1 MHEFRVIIP
10 ATEESLSTEL
20 RSQPLTDR
28 VLQLTVALEPDELS
42 IRRGIRRGGAATEE
56 VLELHVDS
64 IHTERPTAV
73 MGRVTINGVFR
84 AARIDAVGDGDDSTN
99 TLRLSVVE

>member
-10 ATEESLSTEL
+10 ATEEGLSTEL
-20 RSQPLTDR
+20 RSKSLTDR

-42 IRRGIRRGGAATEE
+42 IRRGDAATEE
-56 VLELHVDS
+56 VLEFHVDS

-73 MGRVTINGVFR
+73 VGRVAINGAFR
-84 AARIDAVGDGDDSTN
+84 AARIDAVGDGGDSTN